1 MNKTKML
8 RFTRNSALLFAA
20 VSGALYLTGCSSE
33 EGIDPDQ
40 KVPESALDTDSYSV
54 YGPNQSRVHNYGNS
68 STRAEGDSRDK
79 AYFAIDMPEVC
90 PASQGTDLVAQ
101 NPAAGSYVAK
111 AESFGPMWLDQGNV
125 TIYVEKGATLKIG
138 SCNGSG
144 NVIYLNDGAS
154 LDLTQCQNQ
163 IPAKLTVYNYGK
175 DNLIVSPDYQNQK
188 TLFIGGTLY
197 SAKDMN
203 VEKLSM
209 YNTGALYCKGDIN
222 VTYDFEAQAKI
233 VVLGNIDCK
242 NYLSNSGV
250 AELYCN
256 GQVNA
261 SEKINFD
268 GGNNTT
274 AVACYY
280 KAPNILVN
288 NANVKIIT
296 SYIETDNIKFTQGK
310 VVLDNNGLIVVK
322 TDDKAGVLHINN
334 PNVRF
339 TVNGTNAVIAADVL
353 YSDDWN
359 IEKEGNAIFAAE
371 IGLDFGECYHGSEK
385 VEQNKFEFLVSS
397 DDQVVYVP
405 AEGCHGEYGKKP
417 EGPVVEIKKVTDI
430 EPIEDPDHGD
440 HDHGV
445 ISATCI
451 NFGPDGTAYASYHLR
466 GNGKDADK
474 NPNYPGV
481 KQKGCIEVYKD
492 NGEGGIT
499 LGSYMIAPDY
509 DFNHLIVDGD
519 KIITVG
525 NCKKKDAFI
534 GSLPVSFAS
543 SEGVQEDF
551 KVKQL
556 TTNEPLYDTSDKT
569 GNQIKVGFT
578 SAGDG
583 NCVVRQGDYYY
594 VATYAGYGPLNLDF
608 SRVND
613 ADGNKIFTKTTGS
626 CKHIAINGG
635 KAAVLSLD
643 TYDMTS
649 STASVN
655 MFDANDYKFAT
666 VLRSYDKVGT
676 VAPVDGKNVVA
687 VDGDNVYA
695 CLSQGGLVRLNDGAK
710 FSRGTKVPVNGM
722 AFDDKYVYVA
732 NGSFVSVLDK
742 TDLHEVCYYHAANEK
757 SANYI
762 ALKNGKIYVAFGE
775 NGVQV
780 YQLVEKE
787 ITE

>member
-20 VSGALYLTGCSSE
+20 VSGVLYLTGCSSE

-68 STRAEGDSRDK
+68 STRAGEYPEAVDSFTMPD
-79 AYFAIDMPEVC
+79 FPAI
-90 PASQGTDLVAQ
+90 PADAKDLTDSSVLNYG
-101 NPAAGSYVAK
+101 NPAVNSSYYVAAGK
-111 AESFGPMWLDQGNV
+111 TLETGLCLKGGI
-125 TIYVEKGATLKIG
+125 TIYVAGKLKVTSLGNEGAAGENKFVVLEGGELGFNDWIALIPGTTVLNYGDLFANVTVGENAKVYSATDITGCTTFGVNSTGEFFSKGTITAQNVRL
-138 SCNGSG
+138 NGNS
-144 NVIYLNDGAS
+144 VACAFIAEEELTLNDKAEIKTS
-154 LDLTQCQNQ
+154 YLKAKRLT
-163 IPAKLTVYNYGK
+163 L
-175 DNLIVSPDYQNQK
+175 
-188 TLFIGGTLY
+188 
-197 SAKDMN
+197 
-203 VEKLSM
+203 
-209 YNTGALYCKGDIN
+209 
-222 VTYDFEAQAKI
+222 
-233 VVLGNIDCK
+233 
-242 NYLSNSGV
+242 
-250 AELYCN
+250 
-256 GQVNA
+256 NA
-261 SEKINFD
+261 S
-268 GGNNTT
+268 
-274 AVACYY
+274 
-280 KAPNILVN
+280 
-288 NANVKIIT
+288 
-296 SYIETDNIKFTQGK
+296 K
-310 VVLDNNGLIVVK
+310 VVLDNNGLVEVNR
-322 TDDKAGVLHINN
+322 L
-334 PNVRF
+334 NVSNQDTRF
-339 TVNGTNAVIAADVL
+339 TVNGTNAVVAAKEFNTN
-353 YSDDWN
+353 N
-359 IEKEGNAIFAAE
+359 ITWPKQVFAAG
-371 IGLDFGECYHGSEK
+371 IAVD
-385 VEQNKFEFLVSS
+385 VETYMVNGDTQKWDKTNWSRSDFEFQVSS
-397 DDQVVYVP
+397 EDQVVYVP
-405 AEGCHGEYGKKP
+405 AAGCHGSYGQKP
-417 EGPVVEIKKVTDI
+417 EQPTPDELVVEIKKVTDI

-466 GNGKDADK
+466 GNGNDADK

-543 SEGVQEDF
+543 SEGVQDDF

-643 TYDMTS
+643 TYDKTS

-687 VDGDNVYA
+687 IDGDNVYA
-695 CLSQGGLVRLNDGAK
+695 CLSEGGLVRLNDNKK